1 MNRLG
6 EIGRWMLAI
15 SVVAFGV
22 QQFVY
27 SGFVIGLTL
36 VPRWIHAH
44 TFWADFLGAILIV
57 CGVGIA
63 LEKMTRLA
71 CSVLGA
77 LFFAVVLVLHVPEA
91 IAVLHDIVER
101 TRAFET
107 LAICG
112 GAFVLAGLVHGT
124 GSNSAQWDK
133 PTHTEAEVGRYFFSI
148 SMVVFGIDHFQVAP
162 YIATLIPAWIPG
174 PLFLAYFTGAAFI
187 AAGLAI
193 ATKIQARLAAALLG
207 LMFFSWVAMLHSPR
221 VASQIRNGNE
231 WNSLFVAL
239 AMAGCAFVVA
249 ASPNAE
255 RKAV

>member
-1 MNRLG
+1 MKRLG
-6 EIGRWMLAI
+6 EIGRWLLAI

-27 SGFVIGLTL
+27 SGFVEGLTL
-36 VPRWIHAH
+36 VPKWIPAH
-44 TFWADFLGAILIV
+44 TFWADVLGALLIL
-57 CGVGIA
+57 CGTGIA
-63 LEKMTRLA
+63 LEKMARLA

-77 LFFAVVLVLHVPEA
+77 LFFAVVIVLHVPEA
-91 IAVLHDIVER
+91 VAILHDIVER
-101 TRAFET
+101 TRAFEV

-133 PTHTEAEVGRYFFSI
+133 PTKTEAEVGRYFFSI
-148 SMVVFGIDHFQVAP
+148 SMVVFGIDHFQAAP
-162 YIATLIPAWIPG
+162 YIATLIPGWIPG
-174 PLFLAYFTGAAFI
+174 PLFFAYFTGAALVV
-187 AAGLAI
+187 AGLAI

-207 LMFFSWVAMLHSPR
+207 LMFFLWVMALHAPR
-221 VASQIRNGNE
+221 VAVQLHNGNE

-239 AMAGCAFVVA
+239 AMAGCACVVA

-255 RKAV
+255 